1 MAKACVYLPSKGASL
16 FKGLK
21 RQFGYQT
28 AKEVF
33 LTAINPKFISDYKNT
48 LSLDA
53 EGVPS
58 IESVLSNKYVQ
69 GLIGDRKLID
79 SISKDFTPVENTM
92 DNYSN
97 ALESAYKFNT
107 DSSYRDKFIATVEYA
122 DDGKIEVKISKK
134 TDGLVNKFNNQYST
148 LRLNQRL
155 VEIFSPLGVNIG
167 TLSQAEVGAGRI
179 GATDFSKA
187 KSMAKDF
194 SSMIRVANNMEGAQA
209 VSEEFAHLIIGTL
222 KDEPLVK
229 RAISNLESKEEVLK
243 EILGDS
249 YNDTVK
255 YYDGDMSLVAEEAVG
270 QVLRDNLMK
279 EHNLEKTKAPSLF
292 KRLIQFIKN
301 KFKQFNANDVD
312 KAIIDVDSSMGIIAK
327 SILNGTRQLTEDD
340 IRKSERNVQ
349 FNALSDR
356 VSRNIDILKGAM
368 NVEAKRYKITKGAKR
383 DIAKSAI
390 DSILEYTIPDANTV
404 EGIFNYAS
412 SALNELRSIN
422 IQFSNIDNMPPSQK
436 FGLLRSARIYI
447 QSYGSFINAVKDA
460 ILDEEK
466 EVDNMF
472 LQEFESAE
480 GEKITLKDVI
490 DDLNTLSEDITRNYL
505 KVAAPAFAE
514 FLRPFLGDNAVH
526 TIGKNAGTKI
536 TVDELLKEANSDI
549 SYFDRWLDSMG
560 DSSDVLLQLIDAVV
574 KKAKDKIRL
583 QTINNLKEIQAW
595 RIKAEKAGVTDFEW
609 MFEKDNKGNK
619 SGNYISEVNYAQFE
633 ADRKAMEAHLE
644 EKYGINPSG
653 QDAKD
658 KIAERNAWLAENAL
672 TVFGSPMPDPTKYR
686 NKDYDSLSNTKKEL
700 LEEYL
705 NIKSR
710 LDDLYPDNRV
720 SRSKA
725 IQIRKSKTQRLIE
738 SATSLN
744 SLYSNVVN
752 AISDT
757 FLEKEDDD
765 SLFGDVVGKKGLTD
779 FTGREFYALPV
790 LFTTRLEDPNE
801 ISTDV
806 VSALMQYAYS
816 ANTYNEL
823 DKIVDPL
830 EVGRTVIEESRKVRQ
845 TRGNNPLV
853 EKIDAL
859 GISVVNKV
867 FKNDSNSA
875 DKMRDFLES
884 HVYQRY
890 IKDEGTVDI
899 FGKRLN
905 KAKLTSWLLSVSS
918 TAQLGFNWLANIA
931 NVTQGIAMQ
940 NIEAVAGEFFNAKE
954 LLDADGIYMK
964 ELGAFLNELTSR
976 NKTNRLSLLG
986 ELFDIKQDFKGSI
999 RGVQK
1004 KSILE
1009 RLFGSNIAFLGQ
1021 ECGDHWLYY
1030 RAAIAILKRYKVKT
1044 PTGTSSLYDAL
1055 QIRNKFEGNNDIK
1068 EMYLPEGVTDL
1079 NDNPV
1084 DINQIGRY
1092 IAHVNQGTFGIYN
1105 EDDANA
1111 ANRIALGRILLQY
1124 RKWMKPLFNKRFQ
1137 AAQYSVVLGRDEEG
1151 FYRTMFRVLN
1161 ELRRGQ
1167 FQVAATWN
1175 NLSDHEKSNVVRA
1188 LTEVAQFFGVAALVR
1203 LIEWDDD
1210 KDRPWAMKFA
1220 EYTLRRLEHELG
1232 SISPVNTVFLA
1243 ENLKTL
1249 KTPAASLS
1257 IIQNSINL
1265 VNSLITPDDW
1275 TNELQS
1281 GTYKGMST
1289 LQKNILKAPL
1299 PGVSRY
1305 RQIDRFLNDLDTS
1318 TMFYMKSY

>member
-368 NVEAKRYKITKGAKR
+368 NVEAKRYKITRGVKR

-436 FGLLRSARIYI
+436 FGLLRSARI
-447 QSYGSFINAVKDA
+447 
-460 ILDEEK
+460 
-466 EVDNMF
+466 
-472 LQEFESAE
+472 
-480 GEKITLKDVI
+480 
-490 DDLNTLSEDITRNYL
+490 
-505 KVAAPAFAE
+505 
-514 FLRPFLGDNAVH
+514 
-526 TIGKNAGTKI
+526 
-536 TVDELLKEANSDI
+536 
-549 SYFDRWLDSMG
+549 
-560 DSSDVLLQLIDAVV
+560 
-574 KKAKDKIRL
+574 
-583 QTINNLKEIQAW
+583 
-595 RIKAEKAGVTDFEW
+595 
-609 MFEKDNKGNK
+609 
-619 SGNYISEVNYAQFE
+619 
-633 ADRKAMEAHLE
+633 
-644 EKYGINPSG
+644 
-653 QDAKD
+653 
-658 KIAERNAWLAENAL
+658 
-672 TVFGSPMPDPTKYR
+672 
-686 NKDYDSLSNTKKEL
+686 
-700 LEEYL
+700 
-705 NIKSR
+705 
-710 LDDLYPDNRV
+710 
-720 SRSKA
+720 
-725 IQIRKSKTQRLIE
+725 
-738 SATSLN
+738 
-744 SLYSNVVN
+744 
-752 AISDT
+752 
-757 FLEKEDDD
+757 
-765 SLFGDVVGKKGLTD
+765 
-779 FTGREFYALPV
+779 
-790 LFTTRLEDPNE
+790 
-801 ISTDV
+801 
-806 VSALMQYAYS
+806 
-816 ANTYNEL
+816 
-823 DKIVDPL
+823 
-830 EVGRTVIEESRKVRQ
+830 
-845 TRGNNPLV
+845 
-853 EKIDAL
+853 
-859 GISVVNKV
+859 
-867 FKNDSNSA
+867 
-875 DKMRDFLES
+875 
-884 HVYQRY
+884 
-890 IKDEGTVDI
+890 
-899 FGKRLN
+899 
-905 KAKLTSWLLSVSS
+905 
-918 TAQLGFNWLANIA
+918 
-931 NVTQGIAMQ
+931 
-940 NIEAVAGEFFNAKE
+940 
-954 LLDADGIYMK
+954 
-964 ELGAFLNELTSR
+964 
-976 NKTNRLSLLG
+976 
-986 ELFDIKQDFKGSI
+986 
-999 RGVQK
+999 
-1004 KSILE
+1004 
-1009 RLFGSNIAFLGQ
+1009 
-1021 ECGDHWLYY
+1021 
-1030 RAAIAILKRYKVKT
+1030 
-1044 PTGTSSLYDAL
+1044 
-1055 QIRNKFEGNNDIK
+1055 
-1068 EMYLPEGVTDL
+1068 
-1079 NDNPV
+1079 
-1084 DINQIGRY
+1084 
-1092 IAHVNQGTFGIYN
+1092 
-1105 EDDANA
+1105 
-1111 ANRIALGRILLQY
+1111 
-1124 RKWMKPLFNKRFQ
+1124 
-1137 AAQYSVVLGRDEEG
+1137 
-1151 FYRTMFRVLN
+1151 
-1161 ELRRGQ
+1161 
-1167 FQVAATWN
+1167 
-1175 NLSDHEKSNVVRA
+1175 
-1188 LTEVAQFFGVAALVR
+1188 
-1203 LIEWDDD
+1203 
-1210 KDRPWAMKFA
+1210 
-1220 EYTLRRLEHELG
+1220 
-1232 SISPVNTVFLA
+1232 
-1243 ENLKTL
+1243 
-1249 KTPAASLS
+1249 
-1257 IIQNSINL
+1257 
-1265 VNSLITPDDW
+1265 
-1275 TNELQS
+1275 
-1281 GTYKGMST
+1281 
-1289 LQKNILKAPL
+1289 
-1299 PGVSRY
+1299 
-1305 RQIDRFLNDLDTS
+1305 
-1318 TMFYMKSY
+1318 